1 MKSHEQIKQELN
13 NLFHIV
19 KSIGE
24 TYFDNLSVI
33 LINYYNV
40 LSALTDDTDTPQ
52 RQKNK
57 LINELYEKFQEKSL
71 DELTN
76 MLGEVY
82 TITSA
87 SLKEIYEI
95 NEELPISKIE
105 FYNKDGITIDERWK
119 KWFHPKSQNYLI
131 DKLQAL
137 NKVKQICRSECINE
151 MNIVEYDK
159 LFNNCTIFEI
169 YNEDE
174 EEDCDENVHCEIYWG
189 EYKVT
194 DELPPMPSYHPDCE
208 CHVAY
213 YFD

>member
-105 FYNKDGITIDERWK
+105 FYNKDGITIDE
-119 KWFHPKSQNYLI
+119 
-131 DKLQAL
+131 
-137 NKVKQICRSECINE
+137 
-151 MNIVEYDK
+151 
-159 LFNNCTIFEI
+159 
-169 YNEDE
+169 
-174 EEDCDENVHCEIYWG
+174 
-189 EYKVT
+189 
-194 DELPPMPSYHPDCE
+194 
-208 CHVAY
+208 
-213 YFD
+213 